1 MTAQSFEILCPVC
14 RTVVPPEASGC
25 PTCASAPARR
35 TAAPPAPT
43 PAAPVPAAAAAMPG
57 GRSLEEVGD
66 LSMKEY
72 HRFVKRSMGYG
83 GGASAASFGAWLPAL
98 LLLLV
103 GLVAAA
109 AFTLGWL

>member
-1 MTAQSFEILCPVC
+1 MTAHSFEIVCPVC
-14 RTVVPPEASGC
+14 RTVVPPQASGC
-25 PTCASAPARR
+25 PTCASGEPRR
-35 TAAPPAPT
+35 TAPPPPPKAI
-43 PAAPVPAAAAAMPG
+43 AAAAMPG
-57 GRSLEEVGD
+57 GRSLEDVGD

-83 GGASAASFGAWLPAL
+83 GGASAASFSAWLPVL

-109 AFTLGWL
+109 VLALG